1 MFTPYR
7 TILSLP
13 GSLAFSAIGWYAR
26 LPMSMTGIGL
36 VLLVSAV
43 SGSYGLAGSVAAA
56 FIVAQAVTAPVQ
68 ARLVDRFGQGRVIP
82 PLALL
87 NAVSMGGVIVAVQ
100 AGNGSPVP
108 QLIAAVSGATS
119 PLIGSFVRARWT
131 HVLEGRPGLHTAFAL
146 EALIDE
152 LVFMI
157 GPPFITLLATSI
169 SPVAGLAAA
178 VFAGLS
184 GALLLAVQRR
194 TEPPVHQVRA
204 GQGRKPALGWPNLG
218 PLVVASAGLGVLFGS
233 AEVVVVAVASE
244 GGQRALSGVLLGVWA
259 TGSMLAALVI
269 GTLRL
274 RTPPHVRLRVSA
286 AVLAV
291 TLIPMPFIG
300 HLGILGV
307 VMFLAGFAISPTL
320 VAVMAVIER
329 TVPASRLTEGMAW
342 THTGVAAGVA
352 AGAAI
357 AGLVVDAAGGRA
369 GFFVPLVAAVATALV
384 TLAGRA
390 PGPRVSS
397 PEDASLARSA
407 A

>member
-36 VLLVSAV
+36 VLLVSAAT
-43 SGSYGLAGSVAAA
+43 GSYGLAGSVAAA
-56 FIVAQAVTAPVQ
+56 CIVGAAATAPLQ
-68 ARLVDRFGQGRVIP
+68 ARLVDRYGQGRIIP
-82 PLALL
+82 PLAVL

-100 AGNGSPVP
+100 AGVHSPVP
-108 QLIAAVSGATS
+108 QVLAAVGGATG
-119 PLIGSFVRARWT
+119 PVIGSFVRARWT
-131 HVLEGRPGLHTAFAL
+131 HLLEGRPELHTAFAL

-157 GPPFITLLATSI
+157 GPPLITLLATAV
-169 SPVAGLAAA
+169 SPAAGLVAA
-178 VFAGLS
+178 VLAGLS
-184 GALLLAVQRR
+184 GALLFAAQRR
-194 TEPPVHQVRA
+194 TEPPAHPIRT
-204 GQGRKPALGWPNLG
+204 GHGKKPALGWSSLG
-218 PLVVASAGLGVLFGS
+218 PLVAASAGLGVLFGS

-244 GGQRALSGVLLGVWA
+244 DGQRALSGVLLGVWA

-286 AVLAV
+286 AVLAA
-291 TLIPMPFIG
+291 TLVPMPFIG
-300 HLGILGV
+300 HLGVLGV

-320 VAVMAVIER
+320 VAMMTVIER

-342 THTGVAAGVA
+342 THTGLAAGIA

-357 AGLVVDAAGGRA
+357 VGVVVDAFGGRA
-369 GFFVPLVAAVATALV
+369 GFFVPLVAGAVTALI

-390 PGPRVSS
+390 PGPRVRT
-397 PEDASLARSA
+397 PEDASLAQSTA
-407 A
+407 